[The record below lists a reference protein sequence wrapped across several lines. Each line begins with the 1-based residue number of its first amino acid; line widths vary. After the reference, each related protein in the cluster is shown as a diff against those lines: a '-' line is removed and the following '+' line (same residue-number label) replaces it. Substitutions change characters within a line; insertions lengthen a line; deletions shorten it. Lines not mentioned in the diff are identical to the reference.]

1 MEQEAALE
9 EARRAQIVLE
19 EREEKR
25 RKIRNKEALIDELMF
40 SSANARNIVQTFAES
55 RAQDVAALT
64 APSASQPAPAA
75 SRATQFS
82 TGIQIGRG
90 SGQIEFLPVPRVDD
104 TPLFKYEAPQR
115 QFDGPFPPSWQQ
127 VDQHGYLSHI
137 RGASDEEKAGG
148 YSSHIGCLRALEE
161 AMAGLYYKAS
171 RGEAVF

>member
-1 MEQEAALE
+1 
-9 EARRAQIVLE
+9 
-19 EREEKR
+19 
-25 RKIRNKEALIDELMF
+25 MF
-40 SSANARNIVQTFAES
+40 STANARNIVQTFAES
-55 RAQDVAALT
+55 RAQDAVAISAL
-64 APSASQPAPAA
+64 PASQPAPAA
-75 SRATQFS
+75 ARATQFS

-90 SGQIEFLPVPRVDD
+90 SGQTDFLPVPRVDD

-115 QFDGPFPPSWQQ
+115 PLDGPVPPTWQD

-148 YSSHIGCLRALEE
+148 YSSRIGCLRALEE